1 MTEKPFTCPGFVFE
15 LKTPMGYDHRRLNIE
30 EGAYPMALY
39 SEVSTGWESLDM
51 IIDHL
56 RRGDN
61 VVWQVDVIDDYQRL
75 VSSFVNSSLA
85 NNEQVVYFR
94 FARHVALLEERNNL
108 KIYRLNVEKG
118 FESFSSQVHNIIT
131 QEGKNVC
138 YVFDSLSDL
147 LYVWATDLMI
157 GDFFSITCPYLY
169 ELNTIAYFAIL
180 RDRHSFKA
188 IARIREITQVLI
200 DVYNYKGQVCI
211 HPVKVQHRY
220 SPTMFFPHIK
230 QKNSLQPVIN
240 SVDATELFTHLSSYK
255 TGVAQRHLDYWDRLF
270 IQARDLNES
279 EALVE
284 EKQDMVEQLSR
295 LLLTRNKKIL
305 SLIREHMTLD
315 DLLRIKVR
323 LIGSGFI
330 GGKSVGMLLARKI
343 LSDDTTF
350 EWADV
355 LEHHD
360 SFYIGSDVFYSYIVQ
375 NGWWKL
381 FMGHK
386 TREGYFDR
394 AAELRE
400 RMLTGVFPEE
410 ITEQFQLM
418 LEYFGQSPIIVR
430 SSSLLED
437 AFGSA
442 FAGKYES
449 FFCVN
454 QGPPQKRY
462 EKFEDAVRHVFASA
476 MNEDALAYRLQR
488 GLDQMDERMALL
500 VQRVSGAYHNH
511 YFFPEMAGVG
521 LSHNP
526 FVWKKGMDPKAGMIR
541 LVYGLGTRAVDRVE
555 DDYPRIIAMDDPLVK
570 PLAGMKDIRRFSQHS
585 VDLLNLEENHIES
598 APFESLMEK
607 NVPARI
613 DLLTIRDTEAIQA
626 LQDMGRPEKDQRI
639 LTFDPFLTTTP
650 FIDVMRGMLSR
661 LKKVYRH
668 PVDIEF
674 TVNFNQTENMQINL
688 LQCRPFQTIGMG
700 GRSPLPESI
709 SDQDIV
715 IRMNGRFMGG
725 NVAQP
730 ISMVILVDSEPYT
743 RLSLS
748 EKYSVA
754 RLIGKLNRTI
764 ADQEKNPTLL
774 LGPGRWG
781 THTPAM
787 GVAVNFSEINHIAA
801 IAEISYRDGNLI
813 PDLSF
818 GTHFFHDLIETRI
831 FYMAIYPEQS
841 EVIFNRQWFINQPNM
856 LETLSPVDGH
866 LAHVVKVADTR
877 EAGLIIHSDVASQ
890 QVMCYLAREKGKD

>member
-1 MTEKPFTCPGFVFE
+1 
-15 LKTPMGYDHRRLNIE
+15 
-30 EGAYPMALY
+30 MALY
-39 SEVSTGWESLDM
+39 PGVSTGWESLDM

-61 VVWQVDVIDDYQRL
+61 VVWQVDAIDDYQRL
-75 VSSFVNSSLA
+75 VTAFVNSALA
-85 NNEQVVYFR
+85 NGERIVYFR
-94 FARHVALLEERNNL
+94 FARHVPLLEERNNL
-108 KIYRLNVEKG
+108 TIYRLNVGKG
-118 FESFSSQVHNIIT
+118 FESFSTQVHSIIT

-157 GDFFSITCPYLY
+157 GDFFSITCPYLF

-188 IARIREITQVLI
+188 IARVREITQVLI

-240 SVDATELFTHLSSYK
+240 SVDATELFTHLSRHK
-255 TGVAQRHLDYWDRLF
+255 TGLAQRHLDYWDRLF
-270 IQARDLNES
+270 MQARNINES
-279 EALVE
+279 GVRPE
-284 EKQDMVEQLSR
+284 EKQDMVEELSR

-305 SLIREHMTLD
+305 SLIREHMTLE

-323 LIGSGFI
+323 LIGTGFI

-350 EWADV
+350 DWADV
-355 LEHHD
+355 LEQHD

-381 FMGHK
+381 FMAHK

-449 FFCVN
+449 CFCVN
-454 QGPPQKRY
+454 QGPPEKRY
-462 EKFEDAVRHVFASA
+462 EKFEEAVRHIFASA
-476 MNEDALAYRLQR
+476 MNEDALAYRFQR
-488 GLDQMDERMALL
+488 GLDQMDEQMALL
-500 VQRVSGAYHNH
+500 VQRVSGAYHKQ

-555 DDYPRIIAMDDPLVK
+555 NDYPRIIAMDDPLVK
-570 PLAGMKDIRRFSQHS
+570 PLAGMKEIRRFSQHS
-585 VDLLNLEENHIES
+585 VDLLNLEENSIES
-598 APFESLMEK
+598 ASLESLMEK

-626 LQDMGRPEKDQRI
+626 LQEMGRPEKDQRI
-639 LTFDPFLTTTP
+639 MTFDPFLTTSP
-650 FIDVMRGMLSR
+650 FIDIMSAMLSR

-674 TVNFNQTENMQINL
+674 TVNFNQAEEIQINL

-700 GRSPLPESI
+700 GRHPLPESI
-709 SDQDIV
+709 RDQDVV
-715 IRMNGRFMGG
+715 IRMDGRFMGG
-725 NVAQP
+725 NIAQP
-730 ISMVILVDSEPYT
+730 IFGIIFVDSEPYT

-764 ADQEKNPTLL
+764 ADREKNPTLL

-787 GVAVNFSEINHIAA
+787 GVPVHFSEINHIAA
-801 IAEISYRDGNLI
+801 MAEISYRDGSLI

-841 EVIFNRQWFINQPNM
+841 EVHFNRQWFMDQPNL
-856 LETLSPVDGH
+856 LETISPVDGH
-866 LAHVVKVADTR
+866 LAHVVKVADIR
-877 EAGLIIHSDVASQ
+877 KAGMVIHSDVASQ
-890 QVMCYLAREKGKD
+890 LVMCYLTGTKSDKPIKFE

>member
-1 MTEKPFTCPGFVFE
+1 
-15 LKTPMGYDHRRLNIE
+15 
-30 EGAYPMALY
+30 MALH
-39 SEVSTGWESLDM
+39 SNVSTGWESLDI

-61 VVWQVDVIDDYQRL
+61 VVWQVDAIDDYQRR
-75 VSSFVNSSLA
+75 VTTFVNSALA
-85 NNEQVVYFR
+85 DGERVVYFR
-94 FARHVALLEERNNL
+94 FARHVALLEERKNL
-108 KIYRLNVEKG
+108 TIYRLNVEKG
-118 FESFSSQVHNIIT
+118 FESFSSQVHSIIT

-147 LYVWATDLMI
+147 LHVWATDLMI

-180 RDRHSFKA
+180 RNRHSFKA

-230 QKNSLQPVIN
+230 QKSNLQPVIN
-240 SVDATELFTHLSSYK
+240 SVDATELFTHLSSHK

-270 IQARDLNES
+270 IEARNLYES
-279 EALVE
+279 EARPE

-315 DLLRIKVR
+315 DLLKIKER

-350 EWADV
+350 DWADV

-381 FMGHK
+381 FMAHK
-386 TREGYFDR
+386 TREGYFDQ

-400 RMLTGVFPEE
+400 RMLTGVFPDEV
-410 ITEQFQLM
+410 TEQFQLM
-418 LEYFGQSPIIVR
+418 LEHFGQSPIIVR

-449 FFCVN
+449 CFCVN
-454 QGPPQKRY
+454 QGSPEKRY
-462 EKFEDAVRHVFASA
+462 EKFEEAVRHIFASA

-500 VQRVSGAYHNH
+500 VQRVSGSYHKD

-526 FVWKKGMDPKAGMIR
+526 FVWKKGMDPKAGMLR
-541 LVYGLGTRAVDRVE
+541 LVYGLGTRAVDRVGN
-555 DDYPRIIAMDDPLVK
+555 DYPRIIAVDDPLVK

-585 VDLLNLEENHIES
+585 VDLLNLEENRIES
-598 APFESLMEK
+598 ASFESLLEK

-626 LQDMGRPEKDQRI
+626 LRDMGRSEKDQRI
-639 LTFDPFLTTTP
+639 LTFDPFLSSTS
-650 FIDVMRGMLSR
+650 FIDVMRSMLSR
-661 LKKVYRH
+661 LEKKYRH

-674 TVNFNQTENMQINL
+674 TVNFNQANDIQINL

-700 GRSPLPESI
+700 GRRPLPESI
-709 SDQDIV
+709 RDQDIV
-715 IRMNGRFMGG
+715 IHMNGHFMGG
-725 NVAQP
+725 NIAQP

-754 RLIGKLNRTI
+754 HLIGKLNRTI
-764 ADQEKNPTLL
+764 ADREKNPTLL

-787 GVAVNFSEINHIAA
+787 GVSVKFSEINHIAA
-801 IAEISYRDGNLI
+801 MAEISYRDGNLI

-831 FYMAIYPEQS
+831 FYMAIYSEQS
-841 EVIFNRQWFINQPNM
+841 EVIFNRQWFIDQPNL
-856 LETLSPVDGH
+856 LEALSPVDGH

-890 QVMCYLAREKGKD
+890 QVMCFLSQEKGKD

>member
-1 MTEKPFTCPGFVFE
+1 MV
-15 LKTPMGYDHRRLNIE
+15 
-30 EGAYPMALY
+30 LY
-39 SEVSTGWESLDM
+39 SNVSTGWESLDK
-51 IIDHL
+51 IINHL

-61 VVWQVDVIDDYQRL
+61 VVWQVDAIDDYQRL
-75 VSSFVNSSLA
+75 VTAFVNNALA
-85 NNEQVVYFR
+85 NDERVVYFR
-94 FARHVALLEERNNL
+94 FARHVALLEERSNL
-108 KIYRLNVEKG
+108 NIYRLNVEKG
-118 FESFSSQVHNIIT
+118 FESFSAQVHGIIT
-131 QEGKNVC
+131 KEGKNVC

-147 LYVWATDLMI
+147 LRVWATDLMI
-157 GDFFSITCPYLY
+157 GDFFFITCPYLY

-230 QKNSLQPVIN
+230 QKRSLQPVIN
-240 SVDATELFTHLSSYK
+240 SVDATEMFTHLSSQK
-255 TGVAQRHLDYWDRLF
+255 TGVAQRRLDYWDRLF
-270 IQARDLNES
+270 IEARNLNES
-279 EALVE
+279 GTRAE

-305 SLIREHMTLD
+305 SLIRTHLTLD
-315 DLLRIKVR
+315 DLLRIKER
-323 LIGSGFI
+323 LIGTGFI

-343 LSDDTTF
+343 LSTDTTF
-350 EWADV
+350 KWADV
-355 LEHHD
+355 LEYHD
-360 SFYIGSDVFYSYIVQ
+360 SFYIGSDVFYSYVVQ

-381 FMGHK
+381 FMAHK
-386 TREGYFDR
+386 TREGYFEQ
-394 AAELRE
+394 AAELRK
-400 RMLTGVFPEE
+400 RMLIGVFPDE
-410 ITEQFQLM
+410 IKEQFQLM

-462 EKFEDAVRHVFASA
+462 EKFEEAVRHIFASA

-500 VQRVSGAYHNH
+500 VQRVSGAYHKH

-541 LVYGLGTRAVDRVE
+541 MVYGLGTRAVDRVE
-555 DDYPRIIAMDDPLVK
+555 NDYPRIIAVDDPLVK
-570 PLAGMKDIRRFSQHS
+570 PLADMKDIRRFSQHS

-598 APFESLMEK
+598 APFESMMEK

-613 DLLTIRDTEAIQA
+613 DLLTVRDTEAIKA
-626 LQDMGRPEKDQRI
+626 LRDMGRPGKDQRI
-639 LTFDPFLTTTP
+639 LTFDPFLTETP
-650 FIDVMRGMLSR
+650 FIDVMRAMLGR
-661 LKKVYRH
+661 LEKTYRH

-674 TVNFNQTENMQINL
+674 TVNFNQAEDIQINL

-709 SDQDIV
+709 KNQDI
-715 IRMNGRFMGG
+715 IIHMDGRFMGG
-725 NVAQP
+725 NISQP
-730 ISMVILVDSEPYT
+730 ISKVIFVDSEPYT

-754 RLIGKLNRTI
+754 RLIGKLNRII
-764 ADQEKNPTLL
+764 ADQKKNPTLL

-781 THTPAM
+781 TQTPAM
-787 GVAVNFSEINHIAA
+787 GVPVNFSEINHIAA
-801 IAEISYRDGNLI
+801 MAEISYRDGNLI

-818 GTHFFHDLIETRI
+818 GTHFFHDLIETQI

-841 EVIFNRQWFINQPNM
+841 EVIFNQQWFLDQPNL

-866 LAHVVKVADTR
+866 MAHVVKVADTR

-890 QVMCYLAREKGKD
+890 KVICYLAGK

>member
-841 EVIFNRQWFINQPNM
+841 EVIFNRQWFIDQPNM
-856 LETLSPVDGH
+856 LEALSPVDGH